1 VIDLKVVFLLI
12 FVLSG
17 GESILSPDLCIQLCI
32 LSKSFVIFLCSSH
45 AALQIQA
52 DLYKDCRCSED
63 TNHWVCASR
72 HSVQWPKY
80 PSQKQEGTEW
90 KSPLLLYQKHLH
102 LESHMQFAC
111 KWGR

>member
-1 VIDLKVVFLLI
+1 MIDLKVVFLLI

-52 DLYKDCRCSED
+52 DLYKDCRYSED
-63 TNHWVCASR
+63 KNHWVCGAH
-72 HSVQWPKY
+72 HSVQWPHY
-80 PSQKQEGTEW
+80 PSQKQEGTLNG
-90 KSPLLLYQKHLH
+90 SPLL
-102 LESHMQFAC
+102 
-111 KWGR
+111 